1 MKGLE
6 LERANHS
13 ATPCDVE
20 RRDESKGENR
30 CGRGQTKYRW
40 NDMNDDDNRDRPRMV
55 DDDAI
60 DSQALTG
67 GDVTRY
73 RALVARIS
81 YLSQGRPDLKFAAMQ
96 VCCAMANPTV
106 RDSERVK
113 RIGLVPLAAKWR
125 GDKATRRSVSGGVI
139 RRPLSQGVDQEA
151 ATGITVFRRE

>member
-1 MKGLE
+1 MWKGEMKA
-6 LERANHS
+6 R
-13 ATPCDVE
+13 
-20 RRDESKGENR
+20 GENR

-73 RALVARIS
+73 RALVTRIS
-81 YLSQGRPDLKFAAMQ
+81 YLSQDRPDLKFAAMQ

-106 RDSERVK
+106 RDLERVK
-113 RIGLVPLAAKWR
+113 RIGRYFAGRPRAKCWFR
-125 GDKATRRSVSGGVI
+125 WQQSGELEAYSDADWGGDKAGHSEISLRRGH
-139 RRPLSQGVDQEA
+139 Q
-151 ATGITVFRRE
+151 